1 MSSQS
6 GIPCHVYPQ
15 KISGNILNTLSFHT
29 FVSIILASGM
39 ILEWKQNSG
48 LLFASGDVRVIKV
61 WDVQQ
66 ELKVQV
72 SSSSVLS
79 AVNCICS

>member
-1 MSSQS
+1 
-6 GIPCHVYPQ
+6 
-15 KISGNILNTLSFHT
+15 
-29 FVSIILASGM
+29 M

-72 SSSSVLS
+72 SNSSVLPTINLIRS
-79 AVNCICS
+79 

>member
-1 MSSQS
+1 
-6 GIPCHVYPQ
+6 
-15 KISGNILNTLSFHT
+15 
-29 FVSIILASGM
+29 M

-72 SSSSVLS
+72 SNS
-79 AVNCICS
+79 AVLPTINLIRS

>member
-1 MSSQS
+1 
-6 GIPCHVYPQ
+6 
-15 KISGNILNTLSFHT
+15 
-29 FVSIILASGM
+29 M

-66 ELKVQV
+66 ELKIQV
-72 SSSSVLS
+72 GNSSVLPTINLIRS
-79 AVNCICS
+79 